1 MQKIVLW
8 GMLYVLS
15 VPLLCFGQFSGNNLV
30 EFQNGKLPSDNSS
43 FSTVY
48 NRLVTNYQYKG
59 LKALGTIEAFQS
71 PIENRNYI
79 NLSQFSLRYK
89 QDAFSI
95 RLGNFYETIGRG
107 TLLRSF
113 EIPGAILEDLSYRSR
128 HYFNRDILGAVARIK
143 FKNIETKLIYGKPLN
158 YVFPPTQVNSR
169 RLDEIAAVYSEYNK
183 NQQTVGAALMNYWNS
198 GENTTYGMI
207 TASGIISPSLSY
219 YSELS
224 KNIDDYTIEDFS
236 DQSSFALYTGINYTY
251 NSFGLSLEY
260 KNYKNFQ
267 IGSGINEPPALV
279 REHEYSLL
287 NRSTHVLQPTN
298 ESGYQLEIFYSFRDL
313 STLTANYTRA
323 INDFNKKN
331 IFQEY
336 FLEYAFSLHQTQDIK
351 IFSDYALDP
360 FKAQDNRVSLG
371 LNSDW
376 HILKS
381 SSIKANY
388 EFQSFNRF
396 GESYQNQVFVLGYG
410 FKSKLILNIVAEKS
424 NDSFL
429 VTSGTKVWTGANV
442 RYQLN
447 KKHSLQLFVGER
459 RGGPAC
465 NAGVCYEVLDF
476 KGVELR
482 LTSRL

>member
-1 MQKIVLW
+1 M
-8 GMLYVLS
+8 
-15 VPLLCFGQFSGNNLV
+15 
-30 EFQNGKLPSDNSS
+30 
-43 FSTVY
+43 
-48 NRLVTNYQYKG
+48 
-59 LKALGTIEAFQS
+59 
-71 PIENRNYI
+71 
-79 NLSQFSLRYK
+79 
-89 QDAFSI
+89 
-95 RLGNFYETIGRG
+95 
-107 TLLRSF
+107 
-113 EIPGAILEDLSYRSR
+113 
-128 HYFNRDILGAVARIK
+128 
-143 FKNIETKLIYGKPLN
+143 
-158 YVFPPTQVNSR
+158 
-169 RLDEIAAVYSEYNK
+169 
-183 NQQTVGAALMNYWNS
+183 
-198 GENTTYGMI
+198 
-207 TASGIISPSLSY
+207 
-219 YSELS
+219 
-224 KNIDDYTIEDFS
+224 
-236 DQSSFALYTGINYTY
+236 
-251 NSFGLSLEY
+251 
-260 KNYKNFQ
+260 
-267 IGSGINEPPALV
+267 
-279 REHEYSLL
+279 
-287 NRSTHVLQPTN
+287 
-298 ESGYQLEIFYSFRDL
+298 
-313 STLTANYTRA
+313 
-323 INDFNKKN
+323 
-331 IFQEY
+331 
-336 FLEYAFSLHQTQDIK
+336 EYAFSLHQTQDIK